1 MRLLGVGT
9 DAETVYETLIRYPNA
24 GLVELGF
31 WLGWSQRRLS
41 EALSELQH
49 RELIEA
55 GWKGQRG
62 PVLVDPSV
70 ALPRLV
76 KAGELALQRYSDDLD
91 QARTLATTLIE
102 RHRQALS
109 EPADFP
115 IQQVVG
121 QAAVRDVGERLA
133 ASCDAEVLTTVPGAM
148 PTSVDSE
155 EDRKL
160 LDRGIRVRKLCLRS
174 VTNDSATSEHL
185 RRLVGAGGQVRTVPS
200 LPVRMS
206 IYDRAVAVVAVESR
220 RSRDEV
226 VVVRGTGILAA
237 LCALF
242 DGEWSRAP
250 ELDAPSSR
258 DDDGLTDLEH
268 EVLRLL
274 GDGHTDAVVA
284 RKMGVSVRTIRRVIA
299 ELAERLGARSRFQIG
314 ARAVDAGWLSG
325 GG

>member
-1 MRLLGVGT
+1 M
-9 DAETVYETLIRYPNA
+9 YETLIRHPNA

-49 RELIEA
+49 RELIES

-76 KAGELALQRYSDDLD
+76 EAGELALQRYSDDLD

-115 IQQVVG
+115 IRQVVG
-121 QAAVRDVGERLA
+121 HAAVRDVGERLA

-148 PTSVDSE
+148 SASADGE
-155 EDRKL
+155 EDRRL

-174 VTNDSATSEHL
+174 ATNDSATSEHL

-206 IYDRAVAVVAVESR
+206 IYDRAVAVVAVEPR

-226 VVVRGTGILAA
+226 VVVRGTAILTA

-242 DGEWSRAP
+242 DGEWGRAP

-314 ARAVDAGWLSG
+314 ARAVEAGWLSG